1 MSEPLPM
8 TSASS
13 RTDGEKSNRGRWL
26 RFLRGVVWFG
36 GLVALISFVGDC
48 FWNVRDHNFGV
59 SGITQDL
66 LLRWLAKALAEGLFF
81 GLFFEFPVW
90 LAREKF
96 PAPKRNQ
103 RDRPGA

>member
-36 GLVALISFVGDC
+36 GLVALISFVGDF

-90 LAREKF
+90 LPLDKLS
-96 PAPKRNQ
+96 PPQ
-103 RDRPGA
+103 PDHRDRPCA